1 MTGSGSEDPRGEPG
15 WGRDQYVG
23 LHQASLLLRRILVL
37 NDRVEFH
44 TRTHLETSDT
54 DLQAMQLLM
63 NSGELTPTQ
72 LAQRLHLST
81 AAVTTVI
88 DRLVQRGHAER
99 VPHPGDRRRTLIRPI
114 PAAAGKVMALIRP
127 MIEDTDQ
134 VAQRM
139 DPTEQDA
146 VVDYLAGVIDSMER
160 FVGDLAQRTEPDQ
173 STLD

>member
-1 MTGSGSEDPRGEPG
+1 MTESGSKNLRRGQE
-15 WGRDQYVG
+15 QQAN
-23 LHQASLLLRRILVL
+23 LHEASLLLRKIMVL

-44 TRTHLETSDT
+44 TRTHLDTSDT

-72 LAQRLHLST
+72 LAQRLHLSA

-88 DRLVQRGHAER
+88 DRLVQRHHAER

-114 PAAAGKVMALIRP
+114 PAAAGKIMALIRP
-127 MIEDTDQ
+127 MIEDSDQ

-139 DPTEQDA
+139 DPAAQEA
-146 VVDYLAGVIDSMER
+146 VVDYLAGIIDSMER
-160 FVGDLAQRTEPDQ
+160 FVEDLSQRTEPDQ
-173 STLD
+173 PAVD